1 MGAKDICTT
10 NYFEDNSIFADFI
23 NGCSFNGR
31 KVILPDNLKEAN
43 KELLA
48 ANTNGRVKVVRDSI
62 RKMYKNTLINIYVL
76 EHQQSIDYHM
86 VIRNMLSEAMEY
98 DRQWHEIKKSHGEKK
113 DLHSAHE
120 YLSGMEKNERFIPV
134 ITWVIYYG
142 QDKWDAATKLHD
154 VLNMEGLEP
163 GLIKYISNYS
173 INVFDYHDYDNFN
186 MFSTELKQVFS
197 FLKYA
202 PDKRE
207 LQKYIAENR
216 EDYYNISKES
226 CELIATLTNSKELL
240 NVVSCKNMEG
250 GINVCKALED
260 IKLEGIEKGIEILVR
275 NNIEE
280 GIPEERTI
288 ERLVNAFDFD
298 RETAEEYY
306 NKFSSLI

>member
-1 MGAKDICTT
+1 
-10 NYFEDNSIFADFI
+10 
-23 NGCSFNGR
+23 
-31 KVILPDNLKEAN
+31 
-43 KELLA
+43 
-48 ANTNGRVKVVRDSI
+48 
-62 RKMYKNTLINIYVL
+62 
-76 EHQQSIDYHM
+76 
-86 VIRNMLSEAMEY
+86 
-98 DRQWHEIKKSHGEKK
+98 
-113 DLHSAHE
+113 
-120 YLSGMEKNERFIPV
+120 MEKNERFIPV